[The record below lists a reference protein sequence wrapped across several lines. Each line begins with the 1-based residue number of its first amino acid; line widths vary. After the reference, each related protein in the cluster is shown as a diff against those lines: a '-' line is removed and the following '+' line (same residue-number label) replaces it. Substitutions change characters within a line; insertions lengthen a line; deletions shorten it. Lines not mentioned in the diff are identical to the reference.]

1 MEANLAWFNHFNK
14 NRSPQVYTPGK
25 LDERTVR
32 FLLRSAISSSRFKK
46 APDLAFVIVQNTEVL
61 RSVENELR
69 VKLHAEK
76 KYSDYTEG
84 DFNIF
89 SGGKTLILI
98 CSKSDEKESVQ
109 ASLWFG
115 QNLMF
120 AANALG
126 LASGTVLHAE
136 SLLNSE
142 KLVRSFEI
150 PHRYHPVLPIVLGFP
165 ILERERPH
173 YHPVEIISW
182 AK

>member
-1 MEANLAWFNHFNK
+1 MESNLAWFNHFNM
-14 NRSPQVYTPGK
+14 NRSPQIYTPGK
-25 LDERTVR
+25 LDERTIR
-32 FLLRSAISSSRFKK
+32 FLLRSAISSSRFQK

-69 VKLHAEK
+69 MKLHADG
-76 KYSDYTEG
+76 KYSDDTEG

-126 LASGTVLHAE
+126 LASGTC
-136 SLLNSE
+136 LLYTSPSP
-142 KLVRSFEI
+142 RDS
-150 PHRYHPVLPIVLGFP
+150 
-165 ILERERPH
+165 
-173 YHPVEIISW
+173 
-182 AK
+182 